1 MQIKSLKSRISE
13 LQSQAGAHPAPAAR
27 TAAESSLRERL
38 SHLRSDRVAGF
49 SVHAEQRMS
58 KEELARRLNGTWIA
72 DGLLK
77 IEELLS
83 IADLPGSPIPA
94 ESMITPLLPGEEVP
108 LPSIYIDTE
117 TTGLSGGSG
126 TIAFLVGLAEMTDDS
141 IQLNQFL
148 ITSFS
153 AEAALLSAILEKLTS
168 SHRLVSYNGKSYDI
182 PLLATRLRMQGLQ
195 VPIAEREHLDLLHPI
210 RRLFQKHWED
220 CRLIT
225 AEKRL
230 LNFARQ
236 NDLPGAEAPAAW
248 FAYMQR
254 QEGEKLVR
262 VVEHNRQDILSL
274 AAIHHAISRAITS
287 PATVGA
293 DLHGLGRWL
302 LDIDEPRALS
312 LLSAHQSRLCDD
324 GKRLLGY
331 LFRRAERWDEALSI
345 WEELATRNCVNSIER
360 LAKYHEH
367 VSQDLHAAL
376 HYCTRLPGSAQDTHR
391 RERVKKKLENS
402 PGSCALRGLEETRNG
417 F

>member
-1 MQIKSLKSRISE
+1 
-13 LQSQAGAHPAPAAR
+13 
-27 TAAESSLRERL
+27 
-38 SHLRSDRVAGF
+38 
-49 SVHAEQRMS
+49 MS
-58 KEELARRLNGTWIA
+58 KEELARTLNGTWIA
-72 DGLLK
+72 EGLLK
-77 IEELLS
+77 IEEVVS

-94 ESMITPLLPGEEVP
+94 ERTATPLLPGEEAP
-108 LPSIYIDTE
+108 PPSIYIDTE

-126 TIAFLVGLAEMTDDS
+126 TVAFLVGLAEIIGDS
-141 IQLNQFL
+141 IRLHQFL

-153 AEAALLSAILEKLTS
+153 AEATLLSTILEKVTP

-182 PLLATRLRMQGLQ
+182 PLLATRLRMQGFRAR
-195 VPIAEREHLDLLHPI
+195 IAESEHLDLLHPI
-210 RRLFQKHWED
+210 RRLFQKHWGE

-225 AEKRL
+225 AERRL

-274 AAIHHAISRAITS
+274 AAIHHAIAEAIIS
-287 PATVGA
+287 PDTAGA
-293 DLHGLGRWL
+293 DLYGLGRWL
-302 LDIDEPRALS
+302 LDIDEPKALS
-312 LLSAHQSRLCDD
+312 LLSAHQPRLCDD

-331 LFRRAERWDEALSI
+331 LLRRAECWDEALPI
-345 WEELATRNCVNSIER
+345 WEELAARNCVDSIER

-367 VSQDLHAAL
+367 VSRDLHAAL

-391 RERVKKKLENS
+391 RERLKKKLENCA
-402 PGSCALRGLEETRNG
+402 GSRALPGLEETQKDV
-417 F
+417 